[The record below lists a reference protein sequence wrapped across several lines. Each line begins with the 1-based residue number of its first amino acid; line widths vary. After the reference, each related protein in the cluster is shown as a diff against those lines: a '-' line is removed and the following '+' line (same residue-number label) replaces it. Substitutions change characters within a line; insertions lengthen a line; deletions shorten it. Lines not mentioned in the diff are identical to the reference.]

1 MVTLLGP
8 VDFSPCGDWGQGDKL
23 WEGQK
28 MGLLPSSKGSSVFT
42 KHTSRRLDFSVSVK
56 SSTEQK
62 GERGIRGKGKNILS

>member
-1 MVTLLGP
+1 
-8 VDFSPCGDWGQGDKL
+8 
-23 WEGQK
+23 